1 MKQLEVAVALV
12 SRDGRLF
19 LQRRDPSAKAFPGYW
34 ELPGGKVEPGETA
47 EQALFRELE
56 EELRWT
62 PAEAVSNDPVA
73 FAYPEGQV
81 KLHPFRCSGPGS
93 LHSPLA
99 WGWFLPAE
107 ARRLRVPGATRVLLD
122 ALGA

>member
-1 MKQLEVAVALV
+1 MRGLEVAVALV
-12 SRDGRLF
+12 VRDGRLF
-19 LQRRDPSAKAFPGYW
+19 LQRRDPQAKVFPGFW

-47 EQALFRELE
+47 ERALFRELE

-62 PAEAVSNDPVA
+62 PAEAAPLEPVDYD
-73 FAYPEGQV
+73 YPERQV
-81 KLHPFRCSGPGS
+81 RLHPFRCSGPGT

-107 ARRLRVPGATRVLLD
+107 ARRLQVPGATRILLD
-122 ALGA
+122 ALGG